1 LRPRARLGYLLRMAR
16 LPYVDPSTAPPQV
29 RETLERLP
37 VTLNVFRMMAQAE
50 TCFRPMLQLG
60 TAILGR
66 LALSPRLRELVILLV
81 GRRSPAPYEWTQ
93 HVPIA
98 RALGATDAQIAA
110 IEDGTLDAA
119 CFDDRERATLRAAA
133 ELLERPRLSDAA
145 FAELA
150 QHLPPREI
158 VELLLTVGY
167 YMMVA
172 RLLESTA
179 VDLDPPAGTA
189 VVDSIR

>member
-1 LRPRARLGYLLRMAR
+1 MAR
-16 LPYVDPSTAPPQV
+16 LPVQ
-29 RETLERLP
+29 
-37 VTLNVFRMMAQAE
+37 LNVFRMMANAE
-50 TCFRPMLQLG
+50 TCFRPLLQLG

-66 LALSPRLRELVILLV
+66 LALAPRLRELLILLV

-98 RALGATDAQIAA
+98 RAAGASEAQIAA
-110 IEDGTLDAA
+110 IERGNLDAD
-119 CFDDRERATLRAAA
+119 CFDARERAALRAGV
-133 ELLERPRLSDAA
+133 ELLSAPKLSDAA
-145 FAELA
+145 FAELER
-150 QHLPPREI
+150 HFPPREI
-158 VELLLTVGY
+158 VELLVTVGY

-189 VVDSIR
+189 VVDSISS